1 MDIDALRDDI
11 ALRQKK
17 GLPYIIGSVVIWIL
31 IAVVCSLDI
40 PVMTRNMLVFCCSCP
55 LLPIAWLAGKALKID
70 IFGKENP
77 LGNLGFIFT
86 MNQIL
91 NLLIVMWVYAA
102 VPEKM
107 VMVYAMVFGA
117 HLLPYSWL
125 YRSRAYFIYA
135 VAVPLISL
143 IVGIYWNALWLC
155 CLMILLELVFVII
168 LSAEVRKLEKQTE
181 TAEG

>member
-86 MNQIL
+86 MNQML
-91 NLLIVMWVYAA
+91 YLLIVMWVYAA

-125 YRSRAYFIYA
+125 YRSRTYLIYA
-135 VAVPLISL
+135 VAVPFISL
-143 IVGIYWNALWLC
+143 IVGIYWNALWLS

-168 LSAEVRKLEKQTE
+168 LAAEVRKLEKQTE